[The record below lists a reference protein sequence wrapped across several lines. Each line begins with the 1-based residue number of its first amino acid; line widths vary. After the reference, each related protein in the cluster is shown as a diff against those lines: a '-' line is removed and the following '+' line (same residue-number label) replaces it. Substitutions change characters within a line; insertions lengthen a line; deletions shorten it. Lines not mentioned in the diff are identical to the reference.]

1 MTRVKSLP
9 MKHLIKNLEMKV
21 YGRHACLKLFEKR
34 PQDIIRAYVTRDGV
48 FEYKNL
54 MKFLADQKL
63 AYHVVEKEEIDTV
76 TRATHHE
83 NICLVVKT
91 KRLPEVKEL
100 LDQEGRS
107 LILCLEE
114 VENPHNLGAIMR
126 SAAHFG
132 VTGIFYE
139 AKVPVAL
146 TASAFRTSEGGA
158 ESVPAVHLANWN
170 DVLDQAKRNGYKTF
184 ATSSHEGES
193 IFKIEFPEKTL
204 LFLGAEGEGLSDKL
218 LKKMNQLICIPG
230 TGEVESLNVSNATTS
245 ILTEWYRQGLK

>member
-1 MTRVKSLP
+1 
-9 MKHLIKNLEMKV
+9 MKHLIKNQEMKV
-21 YGRHACLKLFEKR
+21 YGRHACLKVFEKR
-34 PQDIIRAYVTRDGV
+34 PEDIIRAYVTRDGV
-48 FEYKNL
+48 FEYKSL
-54 MKFLADQKL
+54 MKYLADQKL

-91 KRLPEVKEL
+91 KRVPEVKEVL
-100 LDQEGRS
+100 ATKGRS

-132 VTGIFYE
+132 ITAILYE

-158 ESVPAVHLANWN
+158 ETVPAIHLQNWN
-170 DVLDQAKRNGYKTF
+170 DVLDLAKKNGYKSF
-184 ATSSHEGES
+184 ATSSHDGES
-193 IFKIEFPEKTL
+193 LFKIEFPEKTL
-204 LFLGAEGEGLSDKL
+204 LFLGAEREGLSDKL
-218 LKKMNQLICIPG
+218 LKKMNQLVIIPG
-230 TGEVESLNVSNATTS
+230 TGEVESLNVSNAAAA
-245 ILTEWYRQGLK
+245 ILTEWYRQGI